1 MKPGSKFFNERALS
15 KQQIYY
21 LIGFLALSVLPHF
34 FNLSKTVIF
43 FFVAVLSIRSF
54 ANYFSIKNLPR
65 WLVFILLAIGL
76 AIVTVQ
82 YSGSVGKD
90 FGVSLLVAML
100 GLKILEIKNYRDA
113 YVLLFLCGFML
124 ITQFLYNQEI
134 LLTLYVFS
142 LTAFILVLLLWL
154 NRINTKPELLAF
166 LKTVF
171 SLSIQAIPVMIILF
185 VFFPR
190 LDGPLWGFDTQSSKA
205 ITGISGSI
213 SPGSISQLSRSSATA
228 FRVKFDNE
236 KAIPEPELR
245 YWRGPVIVN
254 TDGINWQA
262 DEGPEPAEIKY
273 RAVGKPVTY
282 QITAEASRDNWIF
295 ALDLPATIPTGT
307 YITKEYAVRSE
318 NKINQRST
326 YSLTSYPG
334 YIANIA
340 STQDLQDAL
349 ALPENITERMY
360 SLVKNFQNSTHST
373 TEYIARVL
381 DHFNQQNF
389 IYTLRPPR
397 LGNNPTDEF
406 LFETQKGFC
415 EHYATSFVLLM
426 RMAGIPARV
435 VAGYQG
441 GEWNPTGKHLIV
453 KQSDAHA
460 WTEVWID
467 NFGWQRFDPT
477 AAVSPERIE
486 YAINPD
492 NTKDGAPVVFQIQAD
507 SIMGSIF
514 KQAVWF
520 ADSLDLNWHRW
531 VVGFSQDRQNYF
543 LSSTGLEFLKGYKNL
558 GITSVVLSFL
568 FIFVL
573 IFFLNNKPIETRD
586 SAKIYWD
593 KFCHKLARKGLVY
606 QQTEGPLT
614 IMQHAKKL
622 LPDQAVSIQLIAD
635 LYINLRYTKHANKEK
650 LKQFKK
656 LVSAFH

>member
-1 MKPGSKFFNERALS
+1 MKPGYKFFNERELT
-15 KQQIYY
+15 KLQIYY
-21 LIGFLALSVLPHF
+21 LIGFLALSVFPHF
-34 FNLSKTVIF
+34 FNLSKTVSF
-43 FFVAVLSIRSF
+43 FFVAILLIRSV
-54 ANYFSIKNLPR
+54 ANYYSLKHLPR

-154 NRINTKPELLAF
+154 NQIERKPKILAF
-166 LKTVF
+166 LKTVANL
-171 SLSIQAIPVMIILF
+171 SLQAIPVMVILF
-185 VFFPR
+185 IFFPR
-190 LDGPLWGFDTQSSKA
+190 LDSPLWGFDTESSSA

-213 SPGSISQLSRSSATA
+213 SPGSISQLSQSSATA
-228 FRVKFDNE
+228 FRVKFTDAE
-236 KAIPEPELR
+236 AIPKPELR
-245 YWRGPVIVN
+245 YWRGPVMVE

-262 DEGPEPAEIKY
+262 DEDPEPAEIKY
-273 RAVGKPVTY
+273 RATGKSVSY
-282 QITAEASRDNWIF
+282 QITAEASRDKWIF
-295 ALDLPATIPTGT
+295 ALDLPAAIPAGT
-307 YITKEYAVRSE
+307 YVTKEYAVRSE
-318 NKINQRST
+318 NKINKRTT
-326 YSLTSYPG
+326 YSLTSYPS
-334 YIANIA
+334 YYANLA
-340 STQDLQDAL
+340 SSQDLQAAL
-349 ALPENITERMY
+349 ALPDNITERMY
-360 SLVKNFQNSTHST
+360 DLVKNFQNKSNST
-373 TEYIARVL
+373 TEFIASIL
-381 DHFNQQNF
+381 NHFNQQNF

-397 LGNNPTDEF
+397 LRDNPADEF

-426 RMAGIPARV
+426 RIAGIPARV

-441 GEWNPTGKHLIV
+441 GEWNPTGNHLIV

-460 WTEVWID
+460 WTEVWIED
-467 NFGWQRFDPT
+467 LGWQRFDPT

-486 YAINPD
+486 YAIDPD
-492 NTKDGAPVVFQIQAD
+492 NIREGEPVVFQIQAD
-507 SIMGSIF
+507 SFIGSMF
-514 KQAVWF
+514 RQAVWL

-543 LSSTGLEFLKGYKNL
+543 LSSAGLDFLKGYKNL

-568 FIFVL
+568 FVSIL
-573 IFFLNNKPIETRD
+573 IFFLKNKPVEKRD
-586 SAKIYWD
+586 TAKIYWD
-593 KFCHKLARKGLVY
+593 KFCHKLARKGLKY
-606 QQTEGPLT
+606 RQTEGPLT
-614 IMQHAKKL
+614 IKKHAEKL
-622 LPDQAVSIQLIAD
+622 LPEQAASIQLIAE
-635 LYINLRYTKHANKEK
+635 LYINLRYTKHANKQK
-650 LKQFKK
+650 LKHFKK